1 MLQGNDVC
9 RFHLLKPEYIHHRIK
24 ELQRSFR
31 LRLLM
36 CYVDIDDVIEPLQQ
50 ITRAALLNDVT
61 LICGWSPEV
70 RYLIDTFLLLPCSL
84 HAMTGNP
91 ILKHVNSRE
100 FYVKL

>member
-1 MLQGNDVC
+1 MPACC

-31 LRLLM
+31 LRVLM
-36 CYVDIDDVIEPLQQ
+36 CHVDVDDVIEPLQQ

-70 RYLIDTFLLLPCSL
+70 CAPFRLIDPLTAVPCPLTGGPCDVCSL
-84 HAMTGNP
+84 Q
-91 ILKHVNSRE
+91 
-100 FYVKL
+100 